1 MDTTSLQDL
10 LNSTGTGATSST
22 TTDQIMNWLFISS
35 IVFTVVFLIV
45 YIAHIM
51 HRRKVEN
58 AILEIRDILRDMRDG
73 QLAHT
78 ATPVEAPA
86 AAETDI
92 KPPESSSESST
103 DSEDSASAH

>member
-35 IVFTVVFLIV
+35 IVFTVVFLVV

-78 ATPVEAPA
+78 ATPVETPA
-86 AAETDI
+86 AAA
-92 KPPESSSESST
+92 ST
-103 DSEDSASAH
+103 DTPEPPADSVDTA